1 MRLHKFLLTAIAVGA
16 FASVANADIVNIDL
30 TADGP
35 DGMIL
40 DANQT
45 LADGIDPFTPANAV
59 MAGFP
64 GLTLAIDGTTTA
76 ASGSFN
82 GTPGTFGINSNGSPD
97 DSQRLDGDLSET
109 LIFTFNQDVLITL
122 IDFTSFG
129 ADSTAVITDS
139 EGTVFN
145 LTGAQNVEEF
155 GRDVNGN
162 GAIDNANPIVALA
175 GVGVS
180 IAAGSATPIPVD
192 GRTSPDFGL
201 EDIQIHVVVPDVVP
215 EPGSLAVLGLLG
227 GVAAIRRR
235 R

>member
-1 MRLHKFLLTAIAVGA
+1 MRLHKFLLTMIAVGA

-30 TADGP
+30 TSDGP

-45 LADGIDPFTPANAV
+45 LADGIDPFTPTTALTD
-59 MAGFP
+59 FP

-82 GTPGTFGINSNGSPD
+82 GTNGTFGINSAGGD

-109 LIFTFNQDVLITL
+109 VIFTFNQDVLITL

-162 GAIDNANPIVALA
+162 GAIDNANSIVALA

-201 EDIQIHVVVPDVVP
+201 EDIQIHVVVP

>member
-1 MRLHKFLLTAIAVGA
+1 MRLHKFLLTMIAVGA

-30 TADGP
+30 TNDGP

-45 LADGIDPFTPANAV
+45 LADGIDPFTPANAL
-59 MAGFP
+59 ADFP

-82 GTPGTFGINSNGSPD
+82 GTPGTFGINSNGTPD

-109 LIFTFNQDVLITL
+109 VIFTFNQDVLITL

-155 GRDVNGN
+155 GRDVNEN

-201 EDIQIHVVVPDVVP
+201 EDIQIHVVVP

>member
-30 TADGP
+30 TSDGP

-45 LADGIDPFTPANAV
+45 LADGIAPFTPTTALAD
-59 MAGFP
+59 FP

-82 GTPGTFGINSNGSPD
+82 GTAGTFGINSNGTPD

-109 LIFTFNQDVLITL
+109 VIFTFNQDVLITL

>member
-1 MRLHKFLLTAIAVGA
+1 MRLHKFLLTMIAVGA

-30 TADGP
+30 TNDGP

-45 LADGIDPFTPANAV
+45 LADGIDPFTPANAL
-59 MAGFP
+59 ADFP
-64 GLTLAIDGTTTA
+64 GLTLAIDGTNTA
-76 ASGSFN
+76 ASGTFN
-82 GTPGTFGINSNGSPD
+82 GTGGTFGINSNGTPD

-201 EDIQIHVVVPDVVP
+201 EDIQIHVVVPDVAVP

>member
-1 MRLHKFLLTAIAVGA
+1 MRLHKFLLTMIAVGA

-30 TADGP
+30 TSDGP

-45 LADGIDPFTPANAV
+45 LADGIDPFTPTTALTD
-59 MAGFP
+59 FP

-76 ASGSFN
+76 ASGSFK
-82 GTPGTFGINSNGSPD
+82 GTNGTFGINSAGGD

-109 LIFTFNQDVLITL
+109 VIFTFNQDVLITL

-162 GAIDNANPIVALA
+162 GAIDNANSIVALA

-201 EDIQIHVVVPDVVP
+201 EDIQIHVVVP

>member
-1 MRLHKFLLTAIAVGA
+1 MRLHKFLLTMIAVGA

-82 GTPGTFGINSNGSPD
+82 GTGGTFGINSNGTPD

-129 ADSTAVITDS
+129 DDSTAVITDS

-155 GRDVNGN
+155 GRDVNEN

-201 EDIQIHVVVPDVVP
+201 EDIQIHVVVP

>member
-1 MRLHKFLLTAIAVGA
+1 MRLHKFLLTMIAVGA

-45 LADGIDPFTPANAV
+45 LAAGIDPFTPANAL
-59 MAGFP
+59 ADFP

-82 GTPGTFGINSNGSPD
+82 GTNGTFGINSNGTPD

-109 LIFTFNQDVLITL
+109 VIFTFNQDVLITL

-192 GRTSPDFGL
+192 GRESPDFGL

>member
-1 MRLHKFLLTAIAVGA
+1 MRLHKFLLTMIAVGA
-16 FASVANADIVNIDL
+16 FASVANADIVSIDL
-30 TADGP
+30 TSDGP

-45 LADGIDPFTPANAV
+45 LADGIAPFTPTTALAD
-59 MAGFP
+59 FP

-82 GTPGTFGINSNGSPD
+82 GTPGTFGINSAGAD

-109 LIFTFNQDVLITL
+109 VFFTFNQDVLITL

-180 IAAGSATPIPVD
+180 LAAGSATPIPVD

-201 EDIQIHVVVPDVVP
+201 EDIQIHVVVP

>member
-16 FASVANADIVNIDL
+16 FASVSNADIVNIDL
-30 TADGP
+30 TNDGP

-45 LADGIDPFTPANAV
+45 LADGIDPFIPTNAL
-59 MAGFP
+59 ADFP

-82 GTPGTFGINSNGSPD
+82 GTNGTFGINSAGGD

-109 LIFTFNQDVLITL
+109 VIFTFNQDVLITL

-192 GRTSPDFGL
+192 GRESPDFGL
-201 EDIQIHVVVPDVVP
+201 EDIQIHVVVPDVAVP

>member
-1 MRLHKFLLTAIAVGA
+1 MKLHKFLLTMIAVGA

-30 TADGP
+30 TSDGP

-45 LADGIDPFTPANAV
+45 LADGIAPFTPTNAL
-59 MAGFP
+59 ADFP

-82 GTPGTFGINSNGSPD
+82 GTPGTFGINSNGTPD

-109 LIFTFNQDVLITL
+109 VIFTFNQDVLITL

>member
-1 MRLHKFLLTAIAVGA
+1 MRLHKFLLTMIAVGA

-30 TADGP
+30 TSDGP
-35 DGMIL
+35 DGTIL

-45 LADGIDPFTPANAV
+45 LADGIDAFNPANAE
-59 MAGFP
+59 ADFP

-82 GTPGTFGINSNGSPD
+82 GTPGTFGINSAGGGD

-201 EDIQIHVVVPDVVP
+201 EDIQIHVVVPDVAVP

>member
-1 MRLHKFLLTAIAVGA
+1 MRLHKFLLTMIAVGA

-40 DANQT
+40 DANQMLT
-45 LADGIDPFTPANAV
+45 DGIDPFTPSNAL
-59 MAGFP
+59 ADFP

-82 GTPGTFGINSNGSPD
+82 GTNGTFGINSAGGD

-109 LIFTFNQDVLITL
+109 VIFTFNQDVLITL

-180 IAAGSATPIPVD
+180 IAAGSATPIPPD

-201 EDIQIHVVVPDVVP
+201 EDIQIHVVVPDVAVP